1 MYVAMLSNLLYCLF
15 FAPQMRSEGFA
26 CVWGDGGI
34 EGIFGLRGQFRA
46 GDALIGALLGT
57 GKKIQEKI
65 IQDVLF
71 VCV

>member
-1 MYVAMLSNLLYCLF
+1 
-15 FAPQMRSEGFA
+15 MRSEGFV

-34 EGIFGLRGQFRA
+34 EGIFGLRGQFR
-46 GDALIGALLGT
+46 GEDALIGALLGT

-65 IQDVLF
+65 IQDVPF